1 MGSVIGELLPLAIG
15 IAVSPVPIIAVIL
28 MLFSKRAGS
37 TSVGFMI
44 GWLIGIIVATGIF
57 TAISGSLTTGGAPSS
72 SSSWIKLV
80 LGLLLFSVGAR
91 QCSGRHAPRAQPNW
105 MAASVDFTVP
115 KARGLGFLLSAINPK
130 NLIMAAGAGVI
141 IGSAGLSIG
150 SEIGS
155 IAIFTVIAGSTV
167 AVPVIAYL
175 VAAER
180 MRGPLDRLKA
190 WLETNNAAV
199 MGVLIL
205 VLGAVLLGK
214 GISGLTG

>member
-1 MGSVIGELLPLAIG
+1 M
-15 IAVSPVPIIAVIL
+15 
-28 MLFSKRAGS
+28 
-37 TSVGFMI
+37 
-44 GWLIGIIVATGIF
+44 
-57 TAISGSLTTGGAPSS
+57 
-72 SSSWIKLV
+72 
-80 LGLLLFSVGAR
+80 
-91 QCSGRHAPRAQPNW
+91 
-105 MAASVDFTVP
+105 
-115 KARGLGFLLSAINPK
+115 
-130 NLIMAAGAGVI
+130 I

-175 VAAER
+175 VAAEK

>member
-37 TSVGFMI
+37 TSVGFLI

-57 TAISGSLTTGGAPSS
+57 TAISGSLTSGGAPST

-80 LGLLLFSVGAR
+80 LGLLLFSLGAR
-91 QCSGRHAPRAQPNW
+91 QWRGRHEPHQTPKW
-105 MAASVDFTVP
+105 MAAIDDFNFP
-115 KARGLGFLLSAINPK
+115 KALGLGFLLSAINPK
-130 NLIMAAGAGVI
+130 NLIMAAGAGVT
-141 IGSAGLSIG
+141 IGSAGLSIS
-150 SEIGS
+150 SEIGA
-155 IAIFTVIAGSTV
+155 IAVFTVIAGSTV
-167 AVPVIAYL
+167 SIPVIAYL
-175 VAAER
+175 VAAEK

-199 MGVLIL
+199 MGMLIL
-205 VLGAVLLGK
+205 VLGTVLLGK
-214 GISGLTG
+214 GIGGLTG